1 MSNPSVLSQ
10 MLDTLLLSLF
20 MANKSRLPESAQS
33 EPRPHVREGLAPP
46 SGAVNVHH
54 WLRLAETRMSTG
66 MRGAREG
73 ALPREG
79 ARALLLRFGVKE
91 GGAGEP
97 ERTRGFL
104 PRG

>member
-1 MSNPSVLSQ
+1 
-10 MLDTLLLSLF
+10 MLDTLPLSLF
-20 MANKSRLPESAQS
+20 MANKSRLPESAPS
-33 EPRPHVREGLAPP
+33 EQRPHVREGLAPP

>member
-10 MLDTLLLSLF
+10 MLDTLPLSLF
-20 MANKSRLPESAQS
+20 MANKSRLRESAPS
-33 EPRPHVREGLAPP
+33 EQRPHVREGLAPP

>member
-1 MSNPSVLSQ
+1 MSNPLVLSQ
-10 MLDTLLLSLF
+10 SLDTLPLSLF

-66 MRGAREG
+66 MRGARE
-73 ALPREG
+73 
-79 ARALLLRFGVKE
+79 RALC
-91 GGAGEP
+91 P
-97 ERTRGFL
+97 
-104 PRG
+104 

>member
-10 MLDTLLLSLF
+10 MLDTLPLSLF
-20 MANKSRLPESAQS
+20 MANKSRLPESSPS
-33 EPRPHVREGLAPP
+33 EQRPHVREGLAPP

>member
-10 MLDTLLLSLF
+10 MLDTLPLSLF
-20 MANKSRLPESAQS
+20 MANKSRLPESAPS
-33 EPRPHVREGLAPP
+33 EQRPHVREGLAPP

-54 WLRLAETRMSTG
+54 WLRLAETLMSTG

>member
-10 MLDTLLLSLF
+10 MLDTLPLSLF
-20 MANKSRLPESAQS
+20 MANKSRLPESAPS
-33 EPRPHVREGLAPP
+33 EQRPHVREGLAPP